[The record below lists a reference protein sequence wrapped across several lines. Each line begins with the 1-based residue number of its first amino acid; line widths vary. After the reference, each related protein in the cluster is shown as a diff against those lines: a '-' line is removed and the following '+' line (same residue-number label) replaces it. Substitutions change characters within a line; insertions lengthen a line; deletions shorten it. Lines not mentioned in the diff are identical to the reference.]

1 MERLAYFYRRAWI
14 ALQFPLALDPSAS
27 VELAPMKIALDAMGH
42 DDGPAPLVEGACLAL
57 RDFADISRLFL
68 TGDSAR
74 LGAELKRLGINDGRI
89 EIVHTTQVV
98 EMHDSG
104 IDAVR
109 RKKDSSISRAVDL
122 VKEGKAEAVVSA
134 GNTGAAVSAATIK
147 LRMLP
152 GIERP
157 AIAATMPTENGGH
170 FLLCDAGA
178 NPDPSPQQLED
189 NALMAL
195 AYCRHVLEIPNPRA
209 GLLSNGTEEF
219 KGNELTLA
227 AHALLKKCGANFRGN
242 VEGHDLF
249 EGAVDV
255 VVTDGFTGNVVLKT
269 CESLAISIFR
279 ILKGELMKSPVRKI
293 GAMLCKPAFRA
304 LNARI
309 SADEYGGMPLL
320 GANGVCIIA
329 HGGSSPI
336 AVKNAI
342 RSARDGIRH
351 QVNPHIIE
359 EVRRYHERAGVQPAS
374 IPTT

>member
-1 MERLAYFYRRAWI
+1 
-14 ALQFPLALDPSAS
+14 
-27 VELAPMKIALDAMGH
+27 MKIALDAMGH
-42 DDGPAPLVEGACLAL
+42 DEGPAPLVEGACLAL
-57 RDFADISRLFL
+57 GEFADISRLYL
-68 TGDSAR
+68 TGDTAR
-74 LGAELKRLGINDGRI
+74 IEAELRRLNCNDGRI

-109 RKKDSSISRAVDL
+109 RKKDSSVSRAVDL
-122 VKEGKAEAVVSA
+122 VKDGSADAIVSA

-157 AIAATMPTENGGH
+157 AIAATMPTVAGGH

-178 NPDPSPQQLED
+178 NPDPTPQQLED
-189 NALMAL
+189 NAIMAL
-195 AYCRHVLEIPNPRA
+195 AYCRHVLGIAEPRA

-227 AHALLKKCGANFRGN
+227 AHALLKNCGVNFHGN

-255 VVTDGFTGNVVLKT
+255 VVADGFTGNVVLKAS
-269 CESLAISIFR
+269 ESLATSIFR
-279 ILKGELMKSPVRKI
+279 LLKAELMKNPIRKA

-304 LNARI
+304 IYARI

-336 AVKNAI
+336 AVKNAV
-342 RSARDGIRH
+342 RSARDAIRH
-351 QVNPHIIE
+351 QVNPHIVD
-359 EVRRYHERAGVQPAS
+359 EVRKYHEQAS
-374 IPTT
+374 TRSTAASAS